1 MRLVASHAR
10 RDRTMRVASPRVR
23 ALRSVPT
30 RPERGVRA
38 RGRAAAASRVDGSR
52 GRAASDGWI
61 EFARARARD
70 AVDGAFGVTCAVT
83 CAVVIG
89 LSAPDAGAIEFQ
101 RLDASQV
108 DYLRRRDEAASF
120 KCKGGMFDCDG
131 DRREYARQQTER
143 LYARQ
148 RTADPSDE
156 NKDSDVPCTIED
168 PCTDNVLRAALS
180 GVQGLTT
187 SEKLEKM
194 GKPTDAV
201 NSTSRYFDF

>member
-1 MRLVASHAR
+1 
-10 RDRTMRVASPRVR
+10 MRVAAPRGSSV
-23 ALRSVPT
+23 RSVST
-30 RPERGVRA
+30 RRGRGVGARA
-38 RGRAAAASRVDGSR
+38 RAASASRVDGSR
-52 GRAASDGWI
+52 DDGAAVGWWN
-61 EFARARARD
+61 EFARARARARD
-70 AVDGAFGVTCAVT
+70 AVNGACGVTCGVM

-89 LSAPDAGAIEFQ
+89 LSAPNAGAIEFQ

-108 DYLRRRDEAASF
+108 EYLRRRDEAASF
-120 KCKGGMFDCDG
+120 KCTGGMFDCDG

-156 NKDSDVPCTIED
+156 KRDSDVPCTIED